1 MSLGKVKIST
11 TEFKHIRMLEKDP
24 WVLILSSL
32 AQKKKKKKK
41 RQKDRDRKGSV
52 LDSIYLKITCSTIRE
67 LKLKKNLVAT

>member
-41 RQKDRDRKGSV
+41 GRRTETEKEV
-52 LDSIYLKITCSTIRE
+52 FWILSI
-67 LKLKKNLVAT
+67 